1 MAPREQCEVVCR
13 TSSEVYHSFL
23 NREREDLGKQRQDT
37 GKSSEKQGKSSE
49 GPWNEGLNLRGTGQP
64 ESTGHREQGAFQI
77 KASLRTEK

>member
-64 ESTGHREQGAFQI
+64 EHRSQRARGFSDQG
-77 KASLRTEK
+77 LPED